1 MSESVFVPLG
11 VAVLSVSDTRTLET
25 DTSGALLATRLEEAG
40 HRLTW
45 RGIEKDDLLSIRER
59 VQALSSDPA
68 IEIVLVTG
76 GTGVTRRDVTPEAIE
91 PLVTKL
97 IPGFGELFRFLSY
110 AEIGPATIQSRAFAA
125 LCGRALV
132 FALPGSTAAVRLAL
146 EKILLP
152 QLDRRTRPCNFAE
165 LLPRMR

>member
-1 MSESVFVPLG
+1 M
-11 VAVLSVSDTRTLET
+11 
-25 DTSGALLATRLEEAG
+25 
-40 HRLTW
+40 
-45 RGIEKDDLLSIRER
+45 
-59 VQALSSDPA
+59 QALSSDPA
-68 IEIVLVTG
+68 VDVVLVTG

-132 FALPGSTAAVRLAL
+132 FALPGSTGAVRLAL
-146 EKILLP
+146 ERILLP
-152 QLDRRTRPCNFAE
+152 QLDGRTRPVQLRRAAPAYALSECKVQHQTEESGAE
-165 LLPRMR
+165 SLRGASSSA